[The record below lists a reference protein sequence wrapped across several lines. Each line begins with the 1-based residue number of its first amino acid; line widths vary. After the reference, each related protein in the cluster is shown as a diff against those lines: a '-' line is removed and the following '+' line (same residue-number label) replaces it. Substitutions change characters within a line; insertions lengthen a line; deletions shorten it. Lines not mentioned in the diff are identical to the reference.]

1 MTTNLLLQRVKS
13 LKLYGLLSHWE
24 EICGTEWLESLITW
38 EETERSQRSLQHRLK
53 NSSIGRFKSLA
64 QFDWSWPKNIDRDMI
79 EELMQL
85 EFIKSSTN
93 IVLCGPNGVGKSTIA
108 CNIAHQAVLN
118 GHTVL
123 FTTASKMLSDL
134 ASQNGD
140 YALSRKIKFYINPAL
155 LVIDEIGY
163 LSYSNRYAD
172 LLFEIIS
179 RRYQSK
185 STMITT
191 NKAFGE
197 WGEIFANASCTVSLI
212 DRLVHN
218 SEIINIE
225 ADSFR
230 FKEAKEKS
238 DLREKSRV
246 KNKAKPK

>member
-1 MTTNLLLQRVKS
+1 MTTNLLLQRAKS
-13 LKLYGLLSHWE
+13 LKLYGLVAHWE
-24 EICGTEWLESLITW
+24 EICGSEWLESLIAW
-38 EETERSQRSLQHRLK
+38 EETERSHRSLQHRLK
-53 NSSIGRFKSLA
+53 NSNIGRFKSLV
-64 QFDWSWPKNIDRDMI
+64 QFDWSWPRKIDREII

-85 EFIKSSTN
+85 DFIKSSTN

-108 CNIAHQAVLN
+108 CNIAHQAILTGN
-118 GHTVL
+118 TVL

-140 YALSRKIKFYINPAL
+140 YALSRKIKSYINPTL

-172 LLFEIIS
+172 LLFEVIS
-179 RRYQSK
+179 RRYQVK

-191 NKAFGE
+191 NKPFGE
-197 WGEIFANASCTVSLI
+197 WGEVFTNASCTVSLI

-225 ADSFR
+225 AESFR

-238 DLREKSRV
+238 ALREKSRI
-246 KNKAKPK
+246 KNKATSK